1 MIQKNATH
9 ICYPECTYSKLLKT
23 VFFRVKHAIILEE
36 NEAFPRQG
44 SNSSSASF
52 QRNVTLKVEE
62 GKVVQNVTVNLTF

>member
-1 MIQKNATH
+1 M
-9 ICYPECTYSKLLKT
+9 YLLKIT
-23 VFFRVKHAIILEE
+23 ENGFFRVKHAIILEE

-44 SNSSSASF
+44 SNSSLSASF